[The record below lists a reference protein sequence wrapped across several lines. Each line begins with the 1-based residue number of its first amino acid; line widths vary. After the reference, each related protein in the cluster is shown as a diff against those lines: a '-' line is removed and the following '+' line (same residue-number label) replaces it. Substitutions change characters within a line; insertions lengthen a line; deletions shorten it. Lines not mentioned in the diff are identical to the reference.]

1 MKKWLTFLFVCIF
14 AIHTFA
20 QVPKITLEHVFD
32 GLYYPYNMGIYNPI
46 SDDDRYFYPTGLNI
60 NGSHIEGAI
69 YNEDYSLRDRI
80 DCIIDVPNGY
90 KIGSAQFSGNM
101 ILPNGTKFFIV
112 NFTKDGDAQSGD
124 VDYAI
129 SKAYSYTQGK
139 PLFDIA
145 SATFSTQLLSLS
157 VINGKVSLIVFVCDS
172 DRETHSS
179 ITKTNVYS
187 LGEAPSSSVM
197 QIPQEGV
204 KPYPI
209 RTYDINGRL
218 IDMDSKGIPI
228 IIQYSDGSAVKMIK

>member
-1 MKKWLTFLFVCIF
+1 MKTWFSFLFVCIF

-46 SDDDRYFYPTGLNI
+46 SDDDRYFYPAGLNI

-145 SATFSTQLLSLS
+145 SATFSTQLLSLY
-157 VINGKVSLIVFVCDS
+157 VINGKVSLIVFVNDY
-172 DRETHSS
+172 DRETHRS
-179 ITKTNVYS
+179 ITKTHVYS

-197 QIPQEGV
+197 QIPQEGA

-209 RTYDINGRL
+209 RTYDMNGRL

>member
-46 SDDDRYFYPTGLNI
+46 SDDDRYFYPVGLNI

-112 NFTKDGDAQSGD
+112 NFTKDGDAQWGD

-139 PLFDIA
+139 LLFDIA
-145 SATFSTQLLSLS
+145 SATGLINILQLY
-157 VINGKVSLIVFVCDS
+157 VINGKVSLIVYVHDF
-172 DRETHSS
+172 DRETLSTD
-179 ITKTNVYS
+179 IKTHVYS

-197 QIPQEGV
+197 QIPQEGA

-209 RTYDINGRL
+209 RTYDMNGRL

>member
-1 MKKWLTFLFVCIF
+1 MKTWLTFLFVCIF

-46 SDDDRYFYPTGLNI
+46 SDDDRYFYPPNLNI

-90 KIGSAQFSGNM
+90 KIGSVQFSGNM

-112 NFTKDGDAQSGD
+112 NFTKDGDAQMGD

-145 SATFSTQLLSLS
+145 SATYYTTFLSLY
-157 VINGKVSLIVFVCDS
+157 VINGKVSLIVYVCDYGGTYK
-172 DRETHSS
+172 TH
-179 ITKTNVYS
+179 VYS

-197 QIPQEGV
+197 QIPQEGA

-209 RTYDINGRL
+209 RTYDMNGRL

>member
-20 QVPKITLEHVFD
+20 QVPKITLEHVFN
-32 GLYYPYNMGIYNPI
+32 GQYIPYNMGIYNPI
-46 SDDDRYFYPTGLNI
+46 SDDDRYFYPAGLNI

-90 KIGSAQFSGNM
+90 KISSAQFSGNM

-112 NFTKDGDAQSGD
+112 NFTKDDYNQMGD

-145 SATFSTQLLSLS
+145 SATFSTTCLSLY
-157 VINGKVSLIVFVCDS
+157 VINGKVSLIVYVS
-172 DRETHSS
+172 DYDWETHIS
-179 ITKTNVYS
+179 IIKTNVYS

-197 QIPQEGV
+197 QIPQEGA

-209 RTYDINGRL
+209 RTYDMNGRL

>member
-20 QVPKITLEHVFD
+20 QVPKITLEHVFN
-32 GLYYPYNMGIYNPI
+32 GQYIPYNMGIYNPI
-46 SDDDRYFYPTGLNI
+46 SDDDRYFYPV
-60 NGSHIEGAI
+60 GSHIEGAI

-90 KIGSAQFSGNM
+90 KIGSVQFSGNM

-112 NFTKDGDAQSGD
+112 NFTKDGDAQMGD

-145 SATFSTQLLSLS
+145 STTYYTTFSSLY
-157 VINGKVSLIVFVCDS
+157 VINGKVSLIVYVCDY
-172 DRETHSS
+172 DRETHRS
-179 ITKTNVYS
+179 ITKTHVYS

-197 QIPQEGV
+197 QIPQEGA

-209 RTYDINGRL
+209 RTYDMNGRL

>member
-32 GLYYPYNMGIYNPI
+32 GLYTPYNMGIYNPI
-46 SDDDRYFYPTGLNI
+46 SDDDRYFSSIINI

-90 KIGSAQFSGNM
+90 KISSAQFSGNM

-112 NFTKDGDAQSGD
+112 NFTKDGDAQMGD

-145 SATFSTQLLSLS
+145 SATSSTVLSSLY
-157 VINGKVSLIVFVCDS
+157 VINGKVSLIVYVYDF
-172 DRETHSS
+172 DRETLSS
-179 ITKTNVYS
+179 DIKTHVYS

-197 QIPQEGV
+197 QIPQEGA

-209 RTYDINGRL
+209 RTYDMNGRL

-228 IIQYSDGSAVKMIK
+228 IIQYSDGSTVKMIK